1 MAGNEYGPR
10 GGPTPE
16 EIANRAL
23 EERLITCVRNTF
35 GTRFSE
41 YGASSVN
48 HREGGIPG
56 ILGNA
61 RMLNARNIT
70 VLLGHPDSAYRIRY
84 NTATN
89 THTVT
94 KPSQYYPDLSN
105 NDINKVLTCIQ
116 LSQQGGKQ
124 RRSKNRTKRARR
136 KNKKSRRL

>member
-41 YGASSVN
+41 YGSHSVN
-48 HREGGIPG
+48 DHGGRIPG
-56 ILGNA
+56 ILGSAIMQNT
-61 RMLNARNIT
+61 RNIT

-94 KPSQYYPDLSN
+94 KPSQHYTDLSD
-105 NDINKVLTCIQ
+105 NDINKVLICIES
-116 LSQQGGKQ
+116 SQQGGKQ